1 MREKMYIF
9 AMSLQKILWT
19 EDSLRPPIQGTDRYG
34 NLLLVLKS
42 IGYLPWMTYDNY
54 IRVFARYTLAIE
66 VYVHRRYRQSV
77 CNIIICGP
85 SENFLRP
92 QEGFQPYAV
101 MLSEQC
107 FYPLINQLKQ

>member
-1 MREKMYIF
+1 MREKKNVYF
-9 AMSLQKILWT
+9 CYVFT
-19 EDSLRPPIQGTDRYG
+19 ENTLDRRFIETTNPG
-34 NLLLVLKS
+34 NGRVWQFIIS
-42 IGYLPWMTYDNY
+42 SEEYLPWMTYENY

>member
-1 MREKMYIF
+1 MREKNVYF
-9 AMSLQKILWT
+9 CYVFT
-19 EDSLRPPIQGTDRYG
+19 ENTLDRRFIETTNPG
-34 NLLLVLKS
+34 NGQVWQFVIS
-42 IGYLPWMTYDNY
+42 SEEYLPWMTYENH

-85 SENFLRP
+85 SENLLFSV
-92 QEGFQPYAV
+92 FKPYAV